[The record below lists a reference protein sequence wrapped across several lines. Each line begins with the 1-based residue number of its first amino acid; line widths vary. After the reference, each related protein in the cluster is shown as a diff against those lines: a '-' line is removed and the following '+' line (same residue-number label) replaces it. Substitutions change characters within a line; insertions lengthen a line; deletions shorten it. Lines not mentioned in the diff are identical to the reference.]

1 MVRRQIGKYSISRR
15 DLLYAFYGLVSF
27 TTLVSC
33 QSNNGST
40 GNSSSNNS
48 SKSLSTNTTSNSKS
62 TTKLVRLG
70 YQVSGDLTH
79 EKGVIEKRLAPQGIG
94 VTWSQFVSGPPLLE
108 ALNVG
113 SIDLG
118 PTGETPPIF
127 AQAAGTDLIYVV
139 NMPPGTGE
147 GSAIIVLKDSPIR
160 TLAELKGKKVAYSRG
175 TAQTYFVVKALEDVG
190 LKINDIQSVNLAIA
204 DGRAAFLNKT
214 VDAFVEGDP
223 NLIKLQQEGS
233 IRVLRNAQGISTP
246 GSYYLASR
254 NFAINNTELLKTILS
269 EYYQIGQ
276 WANKNR
282 RAAAEILAPKVK
294 TDVDTMELTLTR
306 RKFDMKPITK
316 EVISAQQKVAD
327 LLYQLKVI
335 PKQVDVR
342 GATLTTQQY
351 AAITPD
357 AVRNKA

>member
-1 MVRRQIGKYSISRR
+1 MKKVQIGNYGISRR
-15 DLLYAFYGLVSF
+15 DLLYAVYGLVSF

-33 QSNNGST
+33 GQNNAST
-40 GNSSSNNS
+40 SSSNVSTTNV
-48 SKSLSTNTTSNSKS
+48 KSTSNKV
-62 TTKLVRLG
+62 VRIG

-79 EKGVIEKRLAPQGIG
+79 EKGAIEKRLNPQGIN
-94 VTWSQFVSGPPLLE
+94 VTWSQFISGPPLLE

-127 AQAAGTDLIYVV
+127 AQAAGTNLIYLV
-139 NMPPGTGE
+139 NTPPGTGE
-147 GSAIIVLKDSPIR
+147 GSAIVVLKDSPIQ
-160 TLAELKGKKVAYSRG
+160 TLADIKGKKIAYSRG
-175 TAQTYFVVKALEDVG
+175 TAQTYFVVKALEKAG
-190 LKINDIQSVNLAIA
+190 LKLSDVESVNLPIA

-223 NLIKLQQEGS
+223 NLIKLQREGS
-233 IRVLRNAQGISTP
+233 IRILRNAQGINTP

-254 NFAINNTELLKTILS
+254 NFATNNADLLKAILE
-269 EYYQIGQ
+269 EYYQVGQ

-294 TDVDTMELTLTR
+294 TDVDTMELALTR
-306 RKFDMKPITK
+306 RKFDMRPITE
-316 EVISAQQKVAD
+316 EVINAQQKIAD
-327 LLYQLKVI
+327 LLYQLKVV
-335 PKQVDVR
+335 PKQVNIKE
-342 GATLTTQQY
+342 ATLTAQEY

-357 AVRNKA
+357 AVRNRA

>member
-1 MVRRQIGKYSISRR
+1 MVRPQIGKYSISRR

-33 QSNNGST
+33 GTNNGSA
-40 GNSSSNNS
+40 NNS
-48 SKSLSTNTTSNSKS
+48 STTLSTNVTNTNSKAA
-62 TTKLVRLG
+62 TKLIRLG

-79 EKGVIEKRLAPQGIG
+79 EKGTIEKRLAPQGIG

-118 PTGETPPIF
+118 PAGETPPIF
-127 AQAAGTDLIYVV
+127 AQAAGTNLIYVV
-139 NMPPGTGE
+139 NIPPGTGE
-147 GSAIIVLKDSPIR
+147 GSAIIVLKDSPFQ
-160 TLAELKGKKVAYSRG
+160 TLASLKGKKVAYSRG
-175 TAQTYFVVKALEDVG
+175 TAQTFFVVKALEEVG
-190 LKINDIQSVNLAIA
+190 LKISDVESVNLPVA

-223 NLIKLQQEGS
+223 NLIKLQREGS
-233 IRVLRNAQGISTP
+233 IRVLRDAQGIKTP

-254 NFAINNTELLKTILS
+254 DFATKNVELLKAILS
-269 EYYQIGQ
+269 EYYEVGQ

-294 TDVDTMELTLTR
+294 TDVDTMELTLAR
-306 RKFDMKPITK
+306 RKYDMKPITE
-316 EVISAQQKVAD
+316 EVINAQQKVAD
-327 LLYQLKVI
+327 LLYQLKVV
-335 PKQVDVR
+335 PKPVDVR
-342 GATLTTQQY
+342 GAILTTQEY
-351 AAITPD
+351 AAIVPD
-357 AVRNKA
+357 AVRNKV